1 MADNLAQFRNPTMQ
15 RVTSC
20 SRNRLCV
27 ALLRSV
33 TLSVLC
39 YHLYSWPWDIIVYTS
54 RILVDTLVFF
64 INWIL
69 CVLHLFRITN
79 SSACSVC
86 FYFAIIWRREQ
97 SFVGAQTVVS
107 LLQTTQIISD
117 VCFITDHVASP
128 AQIQL
133 QVWTETELSFFL
145 PGVDVSHVYVRALA
159 LGRFYSHIS
168 TRTFRRALTASLVMM
183 MMKWCLMSS
192 GVGWHIR
199 DKLSPM
205 PKHGSI
211 NLYVHGSQKA
221 R

>member
-1 MADNLAQFRNPTMQ
+1 MRYFYSVANTRDSDSVWQHLLRQSWPL
-15 RVTSC
+15 
-20 SRNRLCV
+20 LCV
-27 ALLRSV
+27 ALSRSV
-33 TLSVLC
+33 ILTVLF

-133 QVWTETELSFFL
+133 QVWTETELSFFFTR
-145 PGVDVSHVYVRALA
+145 GGCVSCLRACFGARLV
-159 LGRFYSHIS
+159 GR
-168 TRTFRRALTASLVMM
+168 
-183 MMKWCLMSS
+183 
-192 GVGWHIR
+192 
-199 DKLSPM
+199 
-205 PKHGSI
+205 
-211 NLYVHGSQKA
+211 
-221 R
+221 